1 MIRPA
6 AAFDVPGIAWVH
18 VQAWRE
24 TYTGLIP
31 QSVLDGLSVEA
42 RERQWWRTLEVPTTG
57 VFVVDT
63 PGDVHDVIGFSSVGA
78 SRDEGF
84 DAELFT
90 LYVLKAHQGQGIGR
104 RLWDGAL
111 AFALGQGA
119 KNLVLW
125 VLETNPSRGF
135 YERMGGVLTGRKL
148 ESMGGLEIAEVS
160 YVYALESESS

>member
-18 VQAWRE
+18 VQSWRE
-24 TYTGLIP
+24 TYVDLLP
-31 QSVLDGLSVEA
+31 QSVLDGLSIEA

-63 PGDVHDVIGFSSVGA
+63 PDDVHDVIGFSSVGQ
-78 SRDEGF
+78 SEDERF

-90 LYVLKAHQGQGIGR
+90 LYVLKSHQGRGIGR
-104 RLWDGAL
+104 RLWDAAL
-111 AFALGQGA
+111 VFAQSQGA

-148 ESMGGLEIAEVS
+148 ESFGGVEIAEVS
-160 YVYALESESS
+160 YVYTLGTK